1 MSLTLGQLVAY
12 IDVDDKD
19 FNSKLDKGE
28 KKFSKFGGALASAAK
43 AAAVAGVA
51 AVGAFAVQSVRNF
64 SQFETGMNEVF
75 TLLPGSSKHA
85 MEAMSRDVLAFS
97 DRMGVTTKQVVPAL
111 YQAISAGV
119 PRENVFSFMEVAQ
132 KAAVG
137 GVSDLKTAVDGITSV
152 VNNYGADVMSAK
164 QASDLMFTTVRL
176 GKTDFGQLSA
186 SIGNV
191 LPFAAAAGVGFE
203 DVSAAMAVMAAKTGK
218 TAESS
223 TQLRALMVELS
234 KSGTK
239 TSNMFKE
246 LAGQTFQEFV
256 AGGGNVQGALQ
267 LLEKHA
273 QDTGIGVNDLFGSV
287 EAGAAALLLTGS
299 NTESFTDALG
309 EMQNAAGATDA
320 AYEQMNQGLSRSWEQ
335 IKVAVE
341 NATIRF
347 GQQLAPAVRQLAD
360 LAGEHLPA
368 MLAAAGAALTAVI
381 GILISIGT
389 TLADVNGWLQEH
401 QTVAAVALAL
411 VVAALTAWGVA
422 ATINAA
428 KNVVAWVTTA
438 TAAQAAG
445 AKHTLTTGQMVV
457 RWAFLGAQSL
467 LHAAKV
473 AAAWLIAMGP
483 IALVIAAVIGL
494 VVLIVKNWDTI
505 RSKTVELWNAVKAA
519 TSAAWAAIKGVF
531 TGALGAIKAAV
542 TMYFTAYRTVITA
555 VVSAIQA
562 VVTGAFNAVR
572 SAVSAA
578 LGALA
583 GIASGAM
590 GAMKG
595 AVSSGVAGVLG
606 FFSAMPGRIVGAL
619 GNLGGLLAG
628 AGRAVIDGFLSGIT
642 GAFGK
647 VRDTLGKLTSM
658 LPDWKGP
665 AERDR
670 VLLREAGQLIMGGLD
685 DGLQSKFGTIKS
697 TLGDVTDLMGMQVGG
712 PGYVQNRLGIS
723 PPTTPVRREVVVVR
737 GETNDELARA
747 IADRMDIK
755 RRDAATVAG
764 LSGLTV
770 SG

>member
-1 MSLTLGQLVAY
+1 MSLTVGELVGY
-12 IDVDDKD
+12 LDVDDKG
-19 FNSKLDKGE
+19 FGTKLSGAE
-28 KKFSKFGGALASAAK
+28 KRFTGFGGLMTKVVAGAAL
-43 AAAVAGVA
+43 AGVA
-51 AVGAFAVQSVRNF
+51 AIGAFAVDGVRRF
-64 SQFETGMNEVF
+64 SEFQTGMNEVF
-75 TLLPGSSKHA
+75 TLLPGLSA
-85 MEAMSRDVLAFS
+85 EAMGALTDDTRKFV
-97 DRMGVTTKQVVPAL
+97 REMGVAHSEAVPAL

-119 PRENVFSFMEVAQ
+119 PRENVFDFLTIAQ

-137 GVSDLKTAVDGITSV
+137 GVTDLTTAVDGITSA
-152 VNNYGADVMSAK
+152 VNAYGAETLSAG
-164 QASDLMFTTVRL
+164 QASDLMFTAVRL
-176 GKTDFGQLSA
+176 GKTNFGELSA
-186 SIGNV
+186 SLFQVNPVASALGVNFGDV
-191 LPFAAAAGVGFE
+191 TAAL
-203 DVSAAMAVMAAKTGK
+203 AAM
-218 TAESS
+218 TAQGIPTSVAT
-223 TQLRALMVELS
+223 TQLRQAFVELS
-234 KSGTK
+234 KDGTK
-239 TSNMFKE
+239 TSDLFQKLAGKTFKE
-246 LAGQTFQEFV
+246 FIAS
-256 AGGGNVQGALQ
+256 GGNTQQALQ
-267 LLEKHA
+267 LLEQHA
-273 QDTGIGVNDLFGSV
+273 QDTGVGINDLFGSV
-287 EAGAAALLLTGS
+287 EAGSAALALTGGG
-299 NTESFTDALG
+299 TEAFTHALN
-309 EMQNAAGATDA
+309 EMQKSAGATDA
-320 AYEQMNQGLSRSWEQ
+320 AYAQMDQGLSRSWER
-335 IKVAVE
+335 IKIAVQD
-341 NATIRF
+341 AALGF
-347 GQQLAPAVRQLAD
+347 GQQLAPAVQQLAD

-531 TGALGAIKAAV
+531 TGALDAIKAAV
-542 TMYFTAYRTVITA
+542 TQYFTAYRTVIAA
-555 VVSAIQA
+555 VLSAIQA

-590 GAMKG
+590 GALKS

-619 GNLGGLLAG
+619 GNLGGLLSG
-628 AGRAVIDGFLSGIT
+628 AGRDVIDGFLSGIT

-712 PGYVQNRLGIS
+712 PGYVQNRLGIG
-723 PPTTPVRREVVVVR
+723 PPTNVAPQSPAPDFSQIVEELRALGDRVDAALRRQTR
-737 GETNDELARA
+737 DEILAR
-747 IADRMDIK
+747 R
-755 RRDAATVAG
+755 AG
-764 LSGLTV
+764 T
-770 SG
+770 